1 MKSLWLSAV
10 TEAASL
16 KQRWPLSER
25 SRGNPWPCYMLG
37 SHCALSKNVTV
48 VQKLGFQR
56 WWLWMVTDYRDWFT
70 PEDDRILIS
79 TPSSLC
85 IRIMKLLPR
94 FSFQASAQKSRYS
107 QFCRSMNKGP
117 VLVQLKRMKL
127 RNSSDLTSISTVWW
141 GRVEL

>member
-1 MKSLWLSAV
+1 
-10 TEAASL
+10 
-16 KQRWPLSER
+16 
-25 SRGNPWPCYMLG
+25 MLG
-37 SHCALSKNVTV
+37 SRCALSKNVTV
-48 VQKLGFQR
+48 IQKLGFQR

-70 PEDDRILIS
+70 PEDDRILVS

-107 QFCRSMNKGP
+107 QFCRSMKEWGGYSLWWMFINHPYNKGP

-127 RNSSDLTSISTVWW
+127 RNSSDLTRISTVWW
-141 GRVEL
+141 GRVELVSAPTLLTPL